1 MIKNRERKYWNKQTG
16 FTLIEVLSGMT
27 IAAVLLA
34 SLYSVFA
41 GVMNLREK
49 TFQDVESRLPR
60 SYVSDIL
67 ARDLRNMA
75 APGGELAGNILG
87 NKEESQGYRMD
98 TLEFYSRSGIISDD
112 EPWAEIQKVEYYLAE
127 PEDDNEEVESGGMV
141 FLRAITRNLLATVME
156 EPDEKRFL
164 SGVQSLE
171 ISYYD
176 GNSWLDSWDSTTSEN
191 KTPEAV
197 KFNISFVESAADEN
211 DKDPMILLYPVTAQT
226 VSSEGNDNEDQE

>member
-1 MIKNRERKYWNKQTG
+1 
-16 FTLIEVLSGMT
+16 
-27 IAAVLLA
+27 
-34 SLYSVFA
+34 
-41 GVMNLREK
+41 
-49 TFQDVESRLPR
+49 
-60 SYVSDIL
+60 
-67 ARDLRNMA
+67 
-75 APGGELAGNILG
+75 
-87 NKEESQGYRMD
+87 MD